1 MILSDSEHKG
11 NSSFEYITD
20 TYKTIESTD
29 EYKDEFNQLVR
40 MVSKN
45 S

>member
-11 NSSFEYITD
+11 TATLQDIMD
-20 TYKTIESTD
+20 GYKQVENTD

-40 MVSKN
+40 MVAKRS
-45 S
+45 